1 MNYISQ
7 GEAAPDEHRILC
19 CQCGVAIAPNPS
31 NMCVACL
38 RTQVDITKD
47 IPKQVVIY
55 FCRFCERYLNPPANW
70 VVAGLE
76 SRELMALC
84 LKRLKNLQKVK
95 LIDANFVWTEPH
107 SKRIKVKM
115 TVQGEAV
122 AGTILQQTFIVEY
135 VVNHQMCDDCRRVEA
150 KDLWNALVQ
159 VRQKT
164 NQRKTLF
171 YLEQLLIK
179 YDATR
184 QCTGIK
190 PVHEGLDFYFG
201 FEPYARKLVE
211 FLQSVIPMRYSHAK
225 KLISHDAS
233 SNIYNYKYTLS
244 VEVVPV
250 CKDNVVC
257 LPAKLAHSLGGIG
270 QICVVNKVTSL
281 VHLIDPNTCQ
291 FAEITADI
299 FFKHPFN
306 SLLRPKNL
314 VEYTV
319 MNIEPI
325 GENERRKF
333 AGQGAVSRKHG
344 LADCWVVKSSQ
355 LGMSDDDG
363 THCRTHLGHLLSPG
377 DIVLGFDLRN
387 SNVNDPNLEKMKVD
401 KMPDVVLVKKI
412 YAEKSVRNRRRK
424 WRLKHMEGLHER
436 AGTSDSANNEYDDFL
451 EDLEEDPEIRQNVN
465 VYKDANKVIAVDDS
479 ASVAGGDDDGVPQI
493 TLAEMLD
500 DLDLGGADATGEEG
514 AAMME

>member
-1 MNYISQ
+1 MDYIANEGQ
-7 GEAAPDEHRILC
+7 AQHTILC
-19 CQCGVAIAPNPS
+19 CGCGVGITPNPS

-55 FCRFCERYLNPPANW
+55 FCRFCERYLNPPQNW
-70 VVAGLE
+70 VVCALE

-84 LKRLKNLQKVK
+84 LKRLKNLSKVK

-115 TVQGEAV
+115 TVQGEAI

-135 VVNHQMCDDCRRVEA
+135 VVNHQMCDECRRVEA
-150 KDLWNALVQ
+150 KDLWTAMVQ

-164 NQRKTLF
+164 DQRKTLF

-179 YDATR
+179 YDAAR

-190 PVHEGLDFYFG
+190 LAHEGLDFFYG
-201 FEPYARKLVE
+201 SESGARKMLE
-211 FLQSVIPMRYSHAK
+211 FLQSVIPIRYQHAK
-225 KLISHDAS
+225 KLISQDAS

-244 VEVVPV
+244 VEVVPI

-257 LPAKLAHSLGGIG
+257 LPAKLAHSLGGLG
-270 QICVVNKVTSL
+270 QICVVQKITTL
-281 VHLIDPNTCQ
+281 IHLIDPNSSQ
-291 FAEITADI
+291 FAEINADV
-299 FFKHPFN
+299 FFKFPFA

-319 MNIEPI
+319 MNIEVIP
-325 GENERRKF
+325 ESERRTF
-333 AGQGAVSRKHG
+333 SGQGAISKKHA

-363 THCRTHLGHLLSPG
+363 THCRTHLGHLLQPG
-377 DIVLGFDLRN
+377 DTVLGFDLKN
-387 SNVNDPNLEKMKVD
+387 SNVNDANLEKMKAD
-401 KMPDVVLVKKI
+401 RIPDVILVKKV
-412 YAEKSVRNRRRK
+412 YAEKSVRNRKRR
-424 WRLKHMEGLHER
+424 WRLKHMEGLQER
-436 AGTSDSANNEYDDFL
+436 IGSSDSANHEYDDFL
-451 EDLEEDPEIRQNVN
+451 EDLEEDADLRQNVN
-465 VYKDANKVIAVDDS
+465 VYKDQSKLTAVDDS
-479 ASVAGGDDDGVPQI
+479 DIAGGDNDGLPTI

-500 DLDLGGADATGEEG
+500 DMNIEDATGGDG
-514 AAMME
+514 APMMD

>member
-1 MNYISQ
+1 MDYIDNGGGQ
-7 GEAAPDEHRILC
+7 QLPTILC
-19 CQCGVAIAPNPS
+19 CGCGIGITPNPS

-70 VVAGLE
+70 VVCSLE

-84 LKRLKNLQKVK
+84 LKRLKGLPKVK

-115 TVQGEAV
+115 TVQGEAI

-135 VVNHQMCDDCRRVEA
+135 VVNHQMCDECRRVEA
-150 KDLWNALVQ
+150 KDLWSAMVQ

-164 NQRKTLF
+164 DQRKTLF

-179 YDATR
+179 YEATR

-190 PVHEGLDFYFG
+190 PSHEGLDFYFG
-201 FEPYARKLVE
+201 AESGARKLVE
-211 FLQSVIPMRYSHAK
+211 FLQSVIPIRSQHAK
-225 KLISHDAS
+225 KLISHDCS
-233 SNIYNYKYTLS
+233 SNVYNYKYTSS
-244 VEVVPV
+244 VEVVPI

-257 LPAKLAHSLGGIG
+257 LPAKLAHQLGGMG
-270 QICVVNKVTSL
+270 QICVVYKVTSL
-281 VHLIDPNTCQ
+281 LHLIDPNSCQ
-291 FAEITADI
+291 FTEIPADV
-299 FFKHPFN
+299 FFKYPFA

-319 MNIEPI
+319 MNIEVIP
-325 GENERRKF
+325 EHERRKF
-333 AGQGAVSRKHG
+333 SGQGAVSKKHT
-344 LADCWVVKSSQ
+344 LADCWVVKTSQ
-355 LGMSDDDG
+355 LGMTDDDG
-363 THCRTHLGHLLSPG
+363 LHCRTHLGHLLQPG
-377 DIVLGFDLRN
+377 DSVLGFDLAN
-387 SNVNDPNLEKMKVD
+387 SNVNDSHLEKMKGE
-401 KMPDVVLVKKI
+401 KIPDVVLVKKI
-412 YAEKSVRNRRRK
+412 YAEKSVRNRKRR

-436 AGTSDSANNEYDDFL
+436 VGSSDSANHEYDDFL
-451 EDLEEDPEIRQNVN
+451 EDLEEDADLRQNVN
-465 VYKDANKVIAVDDS
+465 VYKDTAKLAVDSED
-479 ASVAGGDDDGVPQI
+479 AQGGTDGIPSI

-500 DLDLGGADATGEEG
+500 DLNIAQDATGEDGGE
-514 AAMME
+514 MLE